1 MFGRRVETIKS
12 KTRMG
17 KRRDFI
23 RKYISIFLLLLTG
36 FSIAIKEC
44 DGQFQWGV
52 NYRLEALKLKQML
65 SHLKPRSGIQT
76 SPPVRFHYT
85 LNILDSF

>member
-1 MFGRRVETIKS
+1 MFCRRVESIKS

-17 KRRDFI
+17 KQKEPF

-36 FSIAIKEC
+36 FLFTIKEC

-65 SHLKPRSGIQT
+65 SHLKPRNGIQT
-76 SPPVRFHYT
+76 SPPVGFYYT
-85 LNILDSF
+85 FNSLD